1 MPRIRDSL
9 TCILSR
15 RKKTELTQTVISEK
29 IDFNPNPIFM
39 SQFDFPRINFHG
51 SVLFDVGTANN
62 GRFDPLQ
69 VYDQAK
75 ASPIIPPYVNIT
87 PSLLQTVE
95 SAGYTVVDGKYVEI
109 STINT
114 PELFDQWCLQTL
126 GTSPLDKSYWD
137 LYNLVPITNSGGVS
151 NNMLG
156 AGWIQ
161 PGYWNYYGDMSV
173 FAESVQVTGVQ
184 LPDGQGGVATYTP
197 SNSQGCPQGLEQLLG
212 SSFSFHQDF
221 YYPNSKTSAMFCDVD
236 SIGQSCTQLFIG
248 KAGLYNP
255 DNSTQKTYFSGKP
268 CKATFNWLG
277 LCKVLNWYADL
288 LMPMSGSAYFYTTID
303 LSQGSCD
310 PALQQVLN
318 QYAGTNVTKLS
329 VKILVHEVYEVHSP
343 DYSCMPTEPLGNN
356 QTPVPKNPARAAI
369 SGSITPYLDGDMTT
383 NSICRILKNPV
394 SANPNL
400 ITSNLDIPTTL
411 GGTKVQLNSTF
422 QLSPAFLKI
431 NSAYNVISLD
441 IISTICEYGSGFGT
455 KPCYG
460 GPTAILPFLSFEN
473 YDHGTLNLYF
483 NPDNG
488 ASPILI
494 GQIDHINDYNMATFL
509 ARGGVMDFPLPSNI
523 NWSQGIF
530 SLLAGTDPL
539 MVEDDYLILSDQQGS
554 YAEQNQDPSFG
565 YKSDGPG
572 RGPVFLRVLY
582 RGEPQTTPVAG
593 CYQYT
598 DPSTGNTETNSFTYF
613 DGVTF
618 DYPVSNPGCMQY
630 ILAITTNQQM
640 PTSPSQGLYF
650 ATNAYSITTRVLYAF
665 PELDPYLSGMEPI
678 TWDLILNN
686 VLMNYGT
693 VVPIMSVIIPFD
705 ENNWTEPNTLRY
717 LLGVIDDAN
726 WGEPYYMPVTR
737 ELSAKQRAL
746 LQKWAT
752 GILSSITNSTSR

>member
-1 MPRIRDSL
+1 
-9 TCILSR
+9 
-15 RKKTELTQTVISEK
+15 
-29 IDFNPNPIFM
+29 M

-69 VYDQAK
+69 VYDQAN
-75 ASPIIPPYVNIT
+75 ASPIIPPYVKIT
-87 PSLLQTVE
+87 PDLLHTVE
-95 SAGYTVVDGKYVEI
+95 RAGYTVVNGNQVEI
-109 STINT
+109 SSINT
-114 PELFDQWCLQTL
+114 PELFDQWCLETL
-126 GTSPLDKSYWD
+126 GTSLLDQFYWN

-184 LPDGQGGVATYTP
+184 VPDGQGGVATYTP
-197 SNSQGCPQGLEQLLG
+197 SNSLGCPQGLEQLLG
-212 SSFSFHQDF
+212 STFSFHQDF

-255 DNSTQKTYFSGKP
+255 DNSAQKTYFSGKP

-318 QYAGTNVTKLS
+318 QYSGTNVTKLS

-343 DYSCMPTEPLGNN
+343 NYSCMPTEPLGNN

-383 NSICRILKNPV
+383 NSISRILKNPV

-400 ITSNLDIPTTL
+400 ITSNLCIPTTL
-411 GGTKVQLNSTF
+411 GGTQVQLNSTF

-431 NSAYNVISLD
+431 NSAYDVISLD

-473 YDHGTLNLYF
+473 YDHGTLSLYF
-483 NPDNG
+483 FPDNG
-488 ASPILI
+488 STPIFI
-494 GQIDHINDYNMATFL
+494 GNIDHTNDYNMATFL
-509 ARGGVMDFPLPSNI
+509 ARGGVMDFPLPTSVG
-523 NWSQGIF
+523 WSQGSF
-530 SLLAGTDPL
+530 SIMSGTVTL

-554 YAEQNQDPSFG
+554 YAEQNQPKGFG

-572 RGPVFLRVLY
+572 RGPVYLRVLY
-582 RGEPQTTPVAG
+582 RGTPVPQSSSVIG
-593 CYQYT
+593 VYQFT
-598 DPSTGNTETNSFTYF
+598 DPSSGSNVTTPISFF
-613 DGVTF
+613 DGMTF
-618 DYPVSNPGCMQY
+618 DYPVSNAGCMQY
-630 ILAITTNQQM
+630 FFGITPNQQI
-640 PTSPSQGLYF
+640 PTNPAQGLYF

-665 PELDPYLSGMEPI
+665 PELDPYLSGMKPI

-693 VVPIMSVIIPFD
+693 VVPIMSKIIPF
-705 ENNWTEPNTLRY
+705 EESNWAEPNTLRY
-717 LLGVIDDAN
+717 LLGVIDEAN

-737 ELSAKQRAL
+737 ELSVSQRAVL
-746 LQKWAT
+746 SMWAT
-752 GILSSITNSTSR
+752 AILSSNS